1 MAYNKY
7 YLQKKQVSYDNGL
20 TWEDVTPSETR
31 QGAYIDSYQ
40 TLAECEG
47 IPYSEQYL
55 TFESKTNNNTIYWWS
70 AFANETKTI
79 SASTDNGST
88 WTAYASSTGGS
99 GTTIA
104 TLNTGDKVLIKGTNQ
119 AYTNNRFNS
128 SGQFEMYG
136 NIMSLLYGDNFSGQT
151 ALTDNYLF
159 FSLFRASSGL
169 TSAENLILPAT
180 TLTYGCYGYMFFNCT
195 SLTKAPELPAATLVD
210 GCYQYMF
217 AVCSNLNY
225 VKCLATN
232 ISATQSTVYWLS
244 GVAANGTFVK
254 DASMSSWTTGDSGI
268 PSGWTVQNNS

>member
-20 TWEDVTPSETR
+20 SWEDVTPSETR
-31 QGAYIDSYQ
+31 QGEFIDSYE
-40 TLAECEG
+40 TLVECEG
-47 IPYSEQYL
+47 DYSTQYL
-55 TFESKTNNNTIYWWS
+55 TFESLDDNNAIYLKAVSNTNVTV
-70 AFANETKTI
+70 

-88 WTAYASSTGGS
+88 WTAYTSSTGGS

-104 TLNTGDKVLIKGTNQ
+104 TLNTGGKVLIKGTNE

-128 SGQFEMYG
+128 SGQFNAYG

-151 ALTDNYLF
+151 TLTDNYLF
-159 FSLFRASSGL
+159 WGLFYNSTGL
-169 TSAENLILPAT
+169 TSAENLIMPAT
-180 TLTYGCYGYMFFNCT
+180 TLTEGCYGYMFFNCT

-210 GCYQYMF
+210 DCYQYMF
-217 AVCSNLNY
+217 ALCSNLNY

-232 ISATQSTVYWLS
+232 ISSTQSTVYWLS
-244 GVAANGTFVK
+244 GVAATGTFVK
-254 DASMSSWTTGDSGI
+254 DANTTWTTGDSGI